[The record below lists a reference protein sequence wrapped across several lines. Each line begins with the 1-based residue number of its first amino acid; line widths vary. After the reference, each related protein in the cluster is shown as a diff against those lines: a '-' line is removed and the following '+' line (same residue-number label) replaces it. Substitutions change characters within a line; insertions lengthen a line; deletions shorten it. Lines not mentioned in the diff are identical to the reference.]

1 MPGVRLFA
9 VYPQLQVLES
19 RGFGGPRQLVTGG
32 PEKYHAHCFWV
43 PESFMFHGSM
53 VALVTPMR
61 EDGAVDED
69 SLEALIEFHMRAGT
83 DAIVAVGTT
92 GESATLNEKEHC
104 GLLRRIVEVVR
115 GRVPVIAG
123 TGANCTREAIELTRC
138 GMDAGADA
146 CLLVTPYYNK
156 PTQEGLYQHYKV
168 IAEAVPI
175 PQILY
180 NVPGRTV
187 CDLLPETVARLAPIS
202 NIVGIKE
209 ATGNL
214 ERGKQIL
221 ELCGDQLDLY
231 SGDDATA
238 MELILL
244 GAKGDISVTA
254 TVAPAAMHE
263 MCAAALA
270 GDRPLAERLDQPLR
284 ALHRDLFIE
293 SSPIPVKWALHEMG
307 LIPPG
312 LRLPLTPLSDPCHA
326 CVRDALRVAGVL
338 EAADA

>member
-1 MPGVRLFA
+1 
-9 VYPQLQVLES
+9 
-19 RGFGGPRQLVTGG
+19 
-32 PEKYHAHCFWV
+32 
-43 PESFMFHGSM
+43 MFHGSM

-69 SLEALIEFHMRAGT
+69 SLEALIEFHVAAGT

-92 GESATLNEKEHC
+92 GESATLDEKEHC
-104 GLLRRIVEVVR
+104 ALLRRIVELVA
-115 GRVPVIAG
+115 GRMPVIAG
-123 TGANCTREAIELTRC
+123 TGANSTQEAIELTRC
-138 GMDAGADA
+138 GMQAGADA

-156 PTQEGLYQHYKV
+156 PTQEGLYQHFKT
-168 IAEAVPI
+168 IAAAVPV

-180 NVPGRTV
+180 NVPGRTA

-209 ATGNL
+209 ATGQL
-214 ERGKQIL
+214 ERGRQIL
-221 ELCGDQLDLY
+221 EACGDQLDLY

-254 TVAPAAMHE
+254 NVAPRAMHE
-263 MCAAALA
+263 MCTAALA
-270 GDRPLAERLDQPLR
+270 GDRARAEQIDQTLR

-312 LRLPLTPLSDPCHA
+312 LRLPLTPLAPQYHDK
-326 CVRDALRVAGVL
+326 VRDALRQAGVL
-338 EAADA
+338 